1 MDADAVVLGDREQVI
16 DDVEPLLAARIVDP
30 GDLHQLLILELV
42 AQDRHHLD
50 QRLAPDRDRDFLD
63 GILRLKEGV
72 AERGLYLVDYRSEEP
87 TSELQSLMRISYAVF
102 CL

>member
-72 AERGLYLVDYRSEEP
+72 AERGLRSEEQ

-102 CL
+102 CLKNKI